1 MAVLVSLKQKL
12 VSKNRMFKLP
22 KPEAVNW
29 IELDANEW
37 ELILRKPVM
46 TVQEF
51 AYCSIGAMIPPRKW
65 DGSIIEEI
73 TKSVTAKTDLELGID
88 WRNHGTN
95 IHIEATELM
104 NDFIKTVS
112 ERHDVLRNNAISGD
126 LGVSYPNP
134 DAPSDPYYKI
144 KDMIEFARNNGW
156 ELPPQLSNEITQKVE
171 LATDTTPT
179 DDASL
184 AALFD
189 PVPVNALEKTF
200 PANGQWT
207 AWAERAKRN
216 GLKDAAKEDRGLFNP
231 YKAAM
236 WFVKQGING
245 WDLARC
251 YRVLGNNLPA
261 RSLDSKHLFTDNPD

>member
-73 TKSVTAKTDLELGID
+73 TKSVTAKTDLALGIN
-88 WRNHGTN
+88 WRNHETN

-104 NDFIKTVS
+104 EDFIRTVS
-112 ERHDVLRNNAISGD
+112 ERGDVLRNNAISGD

-134 DAPSDPYYKI
+134 DAPRDPYYKI

-179 DDASL
+179 DKVELVTDTSQKSDAKPWL
-184 AALFD
+184 IQNPND
-189 PVPVNALEKTF
+189 PDPKQPWYI
-200 PANGQWT
+200 PARYFARQLVRNDST
-207 AWAERAKRN
+207 LLVKRN
-216 GLKDAAKEDRGLFNP
+216 ILAQQVRTSLSAVGIFKRGGKKPFDSTTILKAFANCAL
-231 YKAAM
+231 
-236 WFVKQGING
+236 
-245 WDLARC
+245 
-251 YRVLGNNLPA
+251 
-261 RSLDSKHLFTDNPD
+261 